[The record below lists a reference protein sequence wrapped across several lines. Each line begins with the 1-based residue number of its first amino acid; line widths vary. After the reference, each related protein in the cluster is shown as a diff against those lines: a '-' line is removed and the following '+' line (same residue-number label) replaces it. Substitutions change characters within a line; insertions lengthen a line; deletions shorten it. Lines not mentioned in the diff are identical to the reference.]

1 MAVIVLNEWVF
12 HDLLGEN
19 GTEAQQETA
28 SFLDVFFMSADMLAL
43 PREDRWLRKTSR
55 LMAQADARLRRIG
68 RQFLTLLGDRN
79 RTIDTRAMGE
89 ADIPSDLLACLP
101 EEDVYLV
108 RAYVLASADLLVT
121 TDTALRDS
129 LADSRL
135 VSCIMRD
142 KFLSEYLPR

>member
-1 MAVIVLNEWVF
+1 
-12 HDLLGEN
+12 
-19 GTEAQQETA
+19 
-28 SFLDVFFMSADMLAL
+28 
-43 PREDRWLRKTSR
+43 
-55 LMAQADARLRRIG
+55 
-68 RQFLTLLGDRN
+68 
-79 RTIDTRAMGE
+79 MGE